1 MATLPAAA
9 AAQGGLPELQ
19 ADLAH
24 QLALAGPA
32 DGAWAY
38 DVTTNEQLFSERAG
52 TPRPPASV
60 EKLYTAATA
69 LERLGPAAQL
79 STRVYGI
86 GHLAPG
92 GTWEGNLYLRGEGD
106 PTFGSSTFIHS
117 HYGGAGASVQALVT
131 QLVRARGIQHVT
143 GAVIGDESYLD
154 ARRGE
159 PSSGYAFDPFLE
171 GMLSGLAFNR
181 GERGFE
187 RGAHA
192 PAAFAAHALWGT
204 LKGRG
209 VSIRGRWGAAAT
221 PPGAVLLAQVGSP
234 PLAQLL
240 GLMLPPSDNFF
251 AETLI
256 KDLGARFAG
265 AGTTAAGA
273 AVVRATIAAAFG
285 QHPQLVDGSGL
296 SESDRT
302 SPQQIGSLLVAL
314 AGSPLGAVLRAHLAV
329 AGHSGTLVHRMRGTG
344 ASGNCQAKT
353 GTLTG
358 VSNLAGYCR
367 SANGHT
373 VAFAIFTD
381 GIGIEQAHTIQDHV
395 AISLA
400 DADLP

>member
-1 MATLPAAA
+1 MLALPAAA
-9 AAQGGLPELQ
+9 AAQSNLPELQ

-24 QLALAGPA
+24 QLALGGSA
-32 DGAWAY
+32 DGAWVY
-38 DVTTNEQLFSERAG
+38 DVTAGQQLFSERAG
-52 TPRPPASV
+52 AMRPPASV
-60 EKLYTAATA
+60 EKLYTATTA
-69 LERLGPAAQL
+69 LERMGPAAQL
-79 STRVYGI
+79 VTGVYGI

-92 GTWEGNLYLRGEGD
+92 GTWEGNLYLHGGGD
-106 PTFGSSTFIHS
+106 PTFGSSGFIRS
-117 HYGGAGASVQALVT
+117 HYGGTGASVQALVT
-131 QLVRARGIQHVT
+131 QLVRGRGIQHVT
-143 GAVIGDESYLD
+143 GAIIGDESYLD
-154 ARRGE
+154 TRRGE
-159 PSSGYAFDPFLE
+159 PSSGYGFDPFLE
-171 GMLSGLAFNR
+171 GTLSALAFNR

-187 RGAHA
+187 RGLHG

-209 VSIRGRWGAAAT
+209 VSIRGRWGAAPT
-221 PPGAVLLAQVGSP
+221 PPGAVLLAQVASP
-234 PLAQLL
+234 PLSQLL

-265 AGTTAAGA
+265 SGTTAAGA

-285 QHPQLVDGSGL
+285 LHPLVVDGSGL

-302 SPQQIGSLLVAL
+302 SPQQIGTMLVAL
-314 AGSPLGAVLRAHLAV
+314 SGSPLGAVLRGHMAV
-329 AGHSGTLVHRMRGTG
+329 AGRSGTLMHRMRGTG
-344 ASGNCQAKT
+344 AAGNCQGKT

-381 GIGIEQAHTIQDHV
+381 GIGVESAHTIQDHM
-395 AISLA
+395 AISIA
-400 DADLP
+400 DSLVP